1 MFCSHPTNT
10 LTSTPP
16 LSLLTMSAIARVPVA
31 AKTVLGNVSQ
41 LKAQSKAPVV
51 RAQPSGHRFNP
62 PDQAS
67 AR

>member
-1 MFCSHPTNT
+1 
-10 LTSTPP
+10 
-16 LSLLTMSAIARVPVA
+16 MSAIARVPVA